1 MTAKEEANRIGNLFY
16 DGSVFDYDKE
26 GHLKQVSKAKE
37 RALICVDEII
47 NIPSIQ
53 IGYLQGFSK
62 NNKST
67 ESYWREV
74 KKEIIKL

>member
-1 MTAKEEANRIGNLFY
+1 MTAKEKAIELVQLFY
-16 DGSVFDYDKE
+16 NNQCSYSIIE
-26 GHLKQVSKAKE
+26 LAYSSAKQC
-37 RALICVDEII
+37 ALICVDEII

-53 IGYLQGFSK
+53 IGYSQGFSK

-74 KKEIIKL
+74 KKEINKL

>member
-1 MTAKEEANRIGNLFY
+1 MTAKEKALELVEKYADKACEFNECTEG
-16 DGSVFDYDKE
+16 DYDK
-26 GHLKQVSKAKE
+26 QC
-37 RALICVDEII
+37 ALICVDEII

-53 IGYLQGFSK
+53 IGYSQGFSK

-74 KKEIIKL
+74 KEEINKL